1 MGTIEKLSDAIG
13 LLSDKILQEADA
25 LRGRKRANRVAV
37 RCVAI
42 AACVCLIVLGAVYL
56 SRDTKLPIEI
66 EPYTVETID
75 DSATGI
81 VTNYEDLCDYL
92 SGYKNLQFITFEIVS
107 VYSPEE
113 AYELTGSDIFTRHT
127 TLYYVHV
134 TYDWLEDCEVDYYMN
149 IAHAGDKEQQYLG
162 KPMYEV
168 GMTFMSA
175 VFGSSDTWRVPVGEM
190 EYLLVDG
197 TAYHLGT
204 EAFITSEYIPSL
216 IEEASETYFSAENNP
231 MLFSSHV
238 DAEAL
243 GEFIRTDWEAR
254 GFLDN
259 NTNTTDDEVEI
270 DYD

>member
-1 MGTIEKLSDAIG
+1 MKTTVENLSDAIG
-13 LLSDKILQEADA
+13 LLSDKILTEADA
-25 LRGRKRANRVAV
+25 LRGRKRANRAALRV
-37 RCVAI
+37 VAI

-56 SRDTKLPIEI
+56 SRDTELPVEI
-66 EPYTVETID
+66 EPYTVTTID
-75 DSATGI
+75 DSATGV
-81 VTNYEDLCDYL
+81 VTSYEDLCDYL
-92 SGYKNLQFITFEIVS
+92 SSYKNLQFITFEIVS

-113 AYELTGSDIFTRHT
+113 AYELTGSDIFTRLT
-127 TLYYVHV
+127 TLYKVHV
-134 TYDWLEDCEVDYYMN
+134 TYDWLADCEVDYYMN

-204 EAFITSEYIPSL
+204 EAFITAEYIPSL
-216 IEEASETYFSAENNP
+216 VEEASETYFSAENNP

-243 GEFIRTDWEAR
+243 GEFIRTDWTAR
-254 GFLDN
+254 GFLEEK
-259 NTNTTDDEVEI
+259 TSDDEVAI

>member
-1 MGTIEKLSDAIG
+1 MKTTVEKLSDAIG
-13 LLSDKILQEADA
+13 MFSDRILTEADA
-25 LRGRKRANRVAV
+25 LRGKRRANRVALWA
-37 RCVAI
+37 VAI
-42 AACVCLIVLGAVYL
+42 AACVCLVVLAGVMYL
-56 SRDTKLPIEI
+56 GRDTELPV
-66 EPYTVETID
+66 EPESYTVTTID

-81 VTNYEDLCDYL
+81 VTSYEDICDYL
-92 SGYKNLQFITFEIVS
+92 SGYTNLQFITFEIVS
-107 VYSPEE
+107 AYSPDE
-113 AYELTGSDIFTRHT
+113 AYELTGSDIFTRLT
-127 TLYYVHV
+127 TLYKVHV
-134 TYDWLEDCEVDYYMN
+134 TYDWLADCEVDYYMN

-168 GMTFMSA
+168 GMTFTSA

-216 IEEASETYFSAENNP
+216 IEEASKIYFSAENNP
-231 MLFSSHV
+231 MLFSSYV

-243 GEFIRTDWEAR
+243 GEFIRNDWTER
-254 GFLDN
+254 GFLEEK
-259 NTNTTDDEVEI
+259 TSDDEVEI

>member
-13 LLSDKILQEADA
+13 LLSDKILIEADA
-25 LRGRKRANRVAV
+25 LRGRKRANRVAM

-56 SRDTKLPIEI
+56 SRGTELPIEI

-75 DSATGI
+75 DSATGV
-81 VTNYEDLCDYL
+81 VTCYEDLCDYL
-92 SGYKNLQFITFEIVS
+92 SGYTNLQFITFEIVS

-113 AYELTGSDIFTRHT
+113 AYELTGADSFTRHT

-134 TYDWLEDCEVDYYMN
+134 TYDWLADCKADYYMN
-149 IAHAGDKEQQYLG
+149 IAHAGDKEQQFLG

-175 VFGSSDTWRVPVGEM
+175 VFGSSGTWRVPVGEL
-190 EYLLVDG
+190 EFLLVDG

-204 EAFITSEYIPSL
+204 KAFITSEYIPSL
-216 IEEASETYFSAENNP
+216 VEEASETYFSAENNP

-243 GEFIRTDWEAR
+243 GEFIRTDWESR
-254 GFLDN
+254 GFLQDK
-259 NTNTTDDEVEI
+259 TTDDEVEI